1 MSSIET
7 YADFRVAFLHDEN
20 GGKLWEEDLFLKLCD
35 FWLLRRDGFLL
46 KMYKIKNGLLKK
58 IIRKKVRGD
67 KELPTYKVLLR
78 MIARREEQFNPMDYL
93 NRDLEEYFHILK
105 EWKKVC
111 EKDFLE
117 QYPHLREPT
126 RHIKSKKIY
135 LYN

>member
-20 GGKLWEEDLFLKLCD
+20 GGQLWEESLFLNLYD
-35 FWLLRRDGFLL
+35 IWVLRRDGFLL
-46 KMYKIKNGLLKK
+46 NTHKKKNSLLKK
-58 IIRKKVRGD
+58 IIRKKVRGN
-67 KELPTYKVLLR
+67 KELPVYKLLIR
-78 MIARREEQFNPMDYL
+78 MKARREEQFNPMDYL
-93 NRDLEEYFHILK
+93 NKDWEEYFHILK

-117 QYPHLREPT
+117 QYPHLCEPT